1 MQSDVPNVLLIQADQ
16 LAARA
21 LPPYGNAAVAAPHIG
36 ALAEDG
42 VVFENAYCYNPI
54 CAPSRFSML
63 SGQHTSRIGAYDN
76 GAEFPGDVPTVA
88 HYLRAGGFQTCL
100 SGKMHFVGADQLH
113 GYEERLTTDVYPSD
127 YGWTPDWRHPDERVD
142 WWYHNMDS
150 VREAGPCER
159 TNQIDFDDE
168 VGFHAVRKI
177 YDLAR
182 SPDPR
187 PFFLTVSFT
196 NPHDP
201 YACPREHWD
210 RYDHAAIPMPAVGY
224 VPDQDL
230 DPHSRRLRRAY
241 GQTPEAATPEEVR
254 NARHAYYGQISY
266 VDDHI
271 GRLRKALYDTG
282 LDRNTVIVFTADHG
296 DMLGEKGLW
305 YKMSFFED
313 SVRVPLIVAGAG
325 RFPTGRVEQP
335 VSLVDLLPTLL
346 EMTGSPGLADPADRM
361 DGLSLVPLLT
371 GRPFPAQRAVIAEF
385 FAEGSIAP
393 CFMVRQGRYKYIYSR
408 PDPPQLYDLAEDPA
422 ERRNLATAD
431 AFREVEERLRQ
442 VVFAHQD
449 PERLYQAVL
458 ASQKRRRRIFQA
470 GRQGRRTAWDF
481 APLRDAACQYM
492 RNHLD
497 LNAVEKGARIL
508 SRAIGNG

>member
-1 MQSDVPNVLLIQADQ
+1 MTANPPNILLIQADQ

-21 LPPYGNAAVAAPHIG
+21 LSPYGNTTVAAPHID

-42 VVFENAYCYNPI
+42 VVFENAYCNNPL

-76 GAEFPGDVPTVA
+76 GAEFPADVPTVA
-88 HYLRAGGFQTCL
+88 HYLRTGGYQTCL
-100 SGKMHFVGADQLH
+100 AGKMHFVGADQLH

-127 YGWTPDWRHPDERVD
+127 HGWTPDWRRPEERVD

-150 VREAGPCER
+150 VREAEPCER

-168 VGFHAVRKI
+168 VAFQAVRKI
-177 YDLAR
+177 YDIGR
-182 SPDPR
+182 GEDPR

-201 YACPREHWD
+201 YACPREHWE
-210 RYDHAAIPMPAVGY
+210 RYDHEAIDMPSTGY
-224 VPDQDL
+224 IPDEDL

-241 GQTPEAATPEEVR
+241 GQTRDAVSDEQIR
-254 NARHAYYGQISY
+254 SARHAYYGQISY
-266 VDDHI
+266 IDDHI
-271 GRLRKALYDTG
+271 GRLRKALADTG
-282 LDRNTVIVFTADHG
+282 LDRDTIIIFTADHG

-313 SVRVPLIVAGAG
+313 SVRVPLIVAAPGL
-325 RFPTGRVEQP
+325 FPQGRVGLP
-335 VSLVDLLPTLL
+335 VSLVDLLPTVLD
-346 EMTGSPGLADPADRM
+346 MTANPGLNDPADIL
-361 DGLSLVPLLT
+361 DGRSLVPLMKGEALPP
-371 GRPFPAQRAVIAEF
+371 RPVIAEY

-393 CFMVRQGRYKYIYSR
+393 CFMVRQGLYKYIYSP
-408 PDPPQLYDLAEDPA
+408 PDPPQLYDLARDPA
-422 ERRNLATAD
+422 ERHNLAA
-431 AFREVEERLRQ
+431 APAGRNIAEELEALVRQ
-442 VVFAHQD
+442 HQD
-449 PERLYQAVL
+449 PEAVRRRVL
-458 ASQKRRRRIFQA
+458 QSQKRRKLVFEA

-481 APLRDAACQYM
+481 APLRDAAEQYM

-497 LNAVEKGARIL
+497 LNEVERRARL
-508 SRAIGNG
+508 RSRAAAGR